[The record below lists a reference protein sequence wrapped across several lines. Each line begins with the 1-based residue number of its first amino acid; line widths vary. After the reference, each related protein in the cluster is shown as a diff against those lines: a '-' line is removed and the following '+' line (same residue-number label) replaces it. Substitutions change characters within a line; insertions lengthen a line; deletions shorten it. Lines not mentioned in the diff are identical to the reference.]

1 MTESYLYA
9 AARTP
14 FGRDIAGVASVL
26 SAEQL
31 GHLRHFDNLSRQLP
45 NDWSLMQGKGLG
57 QDDFGSLRF
66 QLAYTAYALALTH
79 VHRLPNAPGVFKPIF
94 ERLIEKVTMPE
105 VWLYWRDASRGG
117 AWFNA
122 HLSENY
128 HEEWNPVGRDNIMYS
143 AYVQSMALMYNY
155 LFGDDRYAQP
165 GALTFEHWSYFWGG
179 EPKRFAY
186 DQNSLNEHIYWQMVE
201 SGYLGVAC
209 EPNCIFQIC
218 NQPAILGFRLHDL
231 LTGENVAAEV
241 TRSYEQAWSQFGR
254 LDSTGHYNT
263 MLTQDSHTVVP
274 NASKPWVDAWCGTLM
289 NMWNREFVRAH
300 YPEQVKDLLI
310 DGPDG
315 TKSVRAAPKIEIM
328 GQKLISDSCDFGWVA
343 AWASEMGDAATLDG
357 LLAHA
362 DRYMN
367 PTWRDGGLYYPRND
381 TEYDERG
388 NRTEV
393 EPFTGNVL
401 LGYAR
406 LNVPDGM
413 WKLYNHPWSP
423 AHFTE
428 PALTVVA
435 GDIAVSQA
443 RFTPASGT
451 LAFRVQ
457 RDGDRRGDGSIVLGN
472 IADRE
477 RWSLRENDVVVATG
491 QSGGPVTPRPQSGAV
506 RGIEIERVAD
516 GIKVRI
522 AAGAPRT
529 FELDVSAPKGSCDE

>member
-1 MTESYLYA
+1 
-9 AARTP
+9 
-14 FGRDIAGVASVL
+14 
-26 SAEQL
+26 
-31 GHLRHFDNLSRQLP
+31 
-45 NDWSLMQGKGLG
+45 
-57 QDDFGSLRF
+57 
-66 QLAYTAYALALTH
+66 
-79 VHRLPNAPGVFKPIF
+79 
-94 ERLIEKVTMPE
+94 
-105 VWLYWRDASRGG
+105 
-117 AWFNA
+117 
-122 HLSENY
+122 
-128 HEEWNPVGRDNIMYS
+128 
-143 AYVQSMALMYNY
+143 
-155 LFGDDRYAQP
+155 
-165 GALTFEHWSYFWGG
+165 
-179 EPKRFAY
+179 
-186 DQNSLNEHIYWQMVE
+186 
-201 SGYLGVAC
+201 
-209 EPNCIFQIC
+209 
-218 NQPAILGFRLHDL
+218 
-231 LTGENVAAEV
+231 
-241 TRSYEQAWSQFGR
+241 
-254 LDSTGHYNT
+254 

-328 GQKLISDSCDFGWVA
+328 EQKLISDSCDFGWVA
-343 AWASEMGDAATLDG
+343 AWASEIGDAATLDG

-401 LGYAR
+401 LGYSR

-413 WKLYNHPWSP
+413 WKLYNRPWSP

-435 GDIAVSQA
+435 GDIAVSKA

-457 RDGDRRGDGSIVLGN
+457 RHSDRRGDGSIVLGN
-472 IADRE
+472 VADRE

-491 QSGGPVTPRPQSGAV
+491 QAGGLLTPRPQSGAV

-516 GIKVRI
+516 GIKVWI
-522 AAGAPRT
+522 PAGAPRI